1 MKIGEAGLFKTILTI
16 LFTINCVF
24 TQEGPDNSHETDSN
38 GKTLDYYESILE
50 KHSNMIEAQ
59 FGIGV
64 GSYLMSDFDRAES
77 EFQAVIQAE
86 NQNLIG
92 KAFYNLG
99 NTLYQQGLFEES
111 VEAFKKSLEIVP
123 EDYDAKY
130 NYELSKR
137 MLQQQMNQNSQKRQS
152 SEDEKKEESNEEQ
165 QSSQSDD
172 KDQPQQKDSEDQNN
186 TQTSNEQETEEA
198 QSERKEEDQPKPDA
212 ETILNAL
219 KANEKNLMKR
229 QLDRAMKSK
238 KLEKDW

>member
-1 MKIGEAGLFKTILTI
+1 MT
-16 LFTINCVF
+16 
-24 TQEGPDNSHETDSN
+24 
-38 GKTLDYYESILE
+38 
-50 KHSNMIEAQ
+50 EAQ
-59 FGIGV
+59 FGVGV

-77 EFQAVIQAE
+77 EFQAVIQAG

-111 VEAFKKSLEIVP
+111 AGAYKKSLEIVP

-137 MLQQQMNQNSQKRQS
+137 MLQQQMNQNSQKRPS
-152 SEDEKKEESNEEQ
+152 SENEKNEESNEEQ
-165 QSSQSDD
+165 PSSQSDD
-172 KDQPQQKDSEDQNN
+172 KDQPQQQDSEDQNN
-186 TQTSNEQETEEA
+186 TQMSNEQKTEET
-198 QSERKEEDQPKPDA
+198 QSESERKEEDQPKPDA

-229 QLDRAMKSK
+229 QLDRGMKSK